1 MQEVGN
7 EEPTTRA
14 CGREATFE
22 QSRDV
27 VVDVVPGD
35 EAGAGL
41 TGAIEDFDLLLGE
54 KSRGEGLRY
63 QPFFLERP

>member
-1 MQEVGN
+1 LQEVGN

-27 VVDVVPGD
+27 VVDVVSGD
-35 EAGAGL
+35 DAWAWLAG
-41 TGAIEDFDLLLGE
+41 TVEDFDLLLGE
-54 KSRGEGLRY
+54 QSR
-63 QPFFLERP
+63 

>member
-27 VVDVVPGD
+27 VVDVVSGD
-35 EAGAGL
+35 DAWAWLAG
-41 TGAIEDFDLLLGE
+41 TVEDFDLLLGE
-54 KSRGEGLRY
+54 QSRCKGLRG
-63 QPFFLERP
+63 QPFFLESP

>member
-14 CGREATFE
+14 RGRETTFE

-27 VVDVVPGD
+27 MVDVVPGD
-35 EAGAGL
+35 DAWAWLAGTVA
-41 TGAIEDFDLLLGE
+41 DVDRLLGE
-54 KSRGEGLRY
+54 QSRCKGLRC
-63 QPFFLERP
+63 QPFFLESP

>member
-14 CGREATFE
+14 RGREATFE

-27 VVDVVPGD
+27 MVDVVPGD
-35 EAGAGL
+35 DAWTWLAS
-41 TGAIEDFDLLLGE
+41 TVEDFDLLLGE
-54 KSRGEGLRY
+54 KSSGEGLRY
-63 QPFFLERP
+63 QPFFLDRP